1 MQYPGMNPM
10 DETQVIS
17 ALHLNRISIYLRC
30 LNRLQEEDVKRVS
43 SKVLADRFHLSA
55 PLIRKDL
62 AHFGEFGIRGHG
74 YDVEQLIDRLKSL
87 LGLDRKQPI
96 VVVGMGKLG
105 SALVGYLER
114 DPGSFR
120 VVAGLDSDRLKIGS
134 TAGNLTI
141 RSIGDIGEVIDETG
155 AQIALLT
162 VPPEAAQ
169 ATFDLVIEAGI
180 RSVLNFAPVRLEDHP
195 TVTVR
200 NVDLR
205 IYLEELAFRNHSNH

>member
-1 MQYPGMNPM
+1 M
-10 DETQVIS
+10 DEIQEIS

-43 SKVLADRFHLSA
+43 YKVLADRFHLSA

-74 YDVEQLIDRLKSL
+74 YDVEQLIGRLKSL

-105 SALVGYLER
+105 SALVGHLER

-141 RSIGDIGEVIDETG
+141 RSIGDIGKVVDETG

-162 VPPEAAQ
+162 VPREAAQ
-169 ATFDLVIEAGI
+169 ATFDIVIDAVI
-180 RSVLNFAPVRLEDHP
+180 RSVLNFAPIRLEDHP
-195 TVTVR
+195 TVNVR

-205 IYLEELAFRNHSNH
+205 IYLEELAFRNHSKR